1 MLSGLAHRRTEA
13 TQGVTRRKGRTPF
26 LGSAKQSAV
35 STPLLALEHLP
46 STPHT
51 TTRPPAR
58 ERFCLIPPAPAT
70 RPLARRRSFPTSA
83 AQTRLAQATR
93 PSALPR
99 FCLIP
104 LATATRP
111 LEGRRS
117 NPTTMGR
124 ATRPLARRR
133 SFPTSA
139 ARTRRMAPATR
150 PLARGRSV
158 TTLRQEVL
166 PLALMRS
173 LRTPPARATR
183 PLARR
188 RSNRTPRAAPTRPL
202 APGR

>member
-26 LGSAKQSAV
+26 LGSAKQTAVSTQRLVGYHFLPMWSAV

-150 PLARGRSV
+150 PLAR
-158 TTLRQEVL
+158 
-166 PLALMRS
+166 
-173 LRTPPARATR
+173 
-183 PLARR
+183 R

-202 APGR
+202 ALGRSLP

>member
-26 LGSAKQSAV
+26 LGSAKQTAVSTQRLVGYHFLPMWSAV

-58 ERFCLIPPAPAT
+58 ERFCLIPPAP
-70 RPLARRRSFPTSA
+70 
-83 AQTRLAQATR
+83 
-93 PSALPR
+93 
-99 FCLIP
+99 
-104 LATATRP
+104 
-111 LEGRRS
+111 
-117 NPTTMGR
+117 

-188 RSNRTPRAAPTRPL
+188 RSNRTPRAAATRPL
-202 APGR
+202 ALGRSLP

>member
-26 LGSAKQSAV
+26 LGSAKQTAVSTQRLVGYHFLPMWSAV

-104 LATATRP
+104 MAT
-111 LEGRRS
+111 
-117 NPTTMGR
+117 
-124 ATRPLARRR
+124 
-133 SFPTSA
+133 
-139 ARTRRMAPATR
+139 ATR

-202 APGR
+202 ALGRSLP

>member
-26 LGSAKQSAV
+26 LGSAKQTAVSTQRLVGYHFLPMWSAV

-99 FCLIP
+99 LSLTP

-111 LEGRRS
+111 L
-117 NPTTMGR
+117 
-124 ATRPLARRR
+124 ARW
-133 SFPTSA
+133 
-139 ARTRRMAPATR
+139 
-150 PLARGRSV
+150 
-158 TTLRQEVL
+158 
-166 PLALMRS
+166 RS
-173 LRTPPARATR
+173 LRTPSASAT
-183 PLARR
+183 PP
-188 RSNRTPRAAPTRPL
+188 SAAL
-202 APGR
+202 S